1 MNERR
6 LRVDPQLVF
15 GISLLVALA
24 ISWRGLM
31 GAMNGSAD
39 IMTVGVRFLIAVA
52 VVWTGL
58 FSVASLL
65 ASYAAATPDRENST
79 GETQDRRQLSP
90 ALSAM
95 SRELEADANA
105 ATAIAAETES
115 AAG

>member
-1 MNERR
+1 MNERK
-6 LRVDPQLVF
+6 LAVDPQLIF

-31 GAMNGSAD
+31 GAMHGSAD

-65 ASYAAATPDRENST
+65 ASYAAASQSRSDASD
-79 GETQDRRQLSP
+79 ETDRRRVIP
-90 ALSAM
+90 TITPM
-95 SRELEADANA
+95 NRELEADAA
-105 ATAIAAETES
+105 AAAAIAAETES